1 MSLYG
6 SIRYAAAKYREG
18 TVCANC
24 GKVFACPVETRYR
37 VGSRQ
42 GDRYFCSW
50 NCFRTVDKPKEE
62 RRRRA
67 YERDTSMLDEEMRK
81 NAVKQ
86 HRYYLNQK
94 LKTSREKVEYY
105 YHLRNGCKKGTPE
118 YEHAQKMLTQWRK
131 RRSDVLKELEE
142 AK

>member
-1 MSLYG
+1 M
-6 SIRYAAAKYREG
+6 
-18 TVCANC
+18 
-24 GKVFACPVETRYR
+24 
-37 VGSRQ
+37 
-42 GDRYFCSW
+42 
-50 NCFRTVDKPKEE
+50 DKPQEE

-67 YERDTSMLDEEMRK
+67 YERDTSKLDEEMRK

-86 HRYYLNQK
+86 HRYYLNKK
-94 LKTSREKVEYY
+94 LKVSREKVEYY
-105 YHLRNGCKKGTPE
+105 YSLRSGCKKGTPE